1 MGLGEAQSELAYS
14 LVQEHLQLDSVDD
27 LEEFIIE
34 GKGCLVFCF
43 FIIINEKFY
52 SFTFT

>member
-14 LVQEHLQLDSVDD
+14 LVQEHLHLDSVDD

-34 GKGCLVFCF
+34 GKIMATLISFHLSQA
-43 FIIINEKFY
+43 FY
-52 SFTFT
+52 

>member
-14 LVQEHLQLDSVDD
+14 LVQEHLHLDSVDD

-34 GKGCLVFCF
+34 GNKIMATLISFHSSQA
-43 FIIINEKFY
+43 FY
-52 SFTFT
+52 